1 MVRICVLGAV
11 LFLTGCASLIVDDLR
26 IRSAGFTGC
35 ASQDNE
41 ISNVNPGFGGGG
53 TWNVTCKGKVYLCS
67 QGSSGGHP
75 ASYSCA
81 VAVN

>member
-1 MVRICVLGAV
+1 MMRISILAAV
-11 LFLTGCASLIVDDLR
+11 LFTTGCASLIIDELK

-35 ASQDNE
+35 ATNDNE
-41 ISNVNPGFGGGG
+41 ITNVNARASGSG
-53 TWNVTCKGKVYLCS
+53 TWNATCKGKVYLCS
-67 QGSSGGHP
+67 QGSSGGHA

>member
-35 ASQDNE
+35 ATNDNE

-53 TWNVTCKGKVYLCS
+53 TW
-67 QGSSGGHP
+67 
-75 ASYSCA
+75 
-81 VAVN
+81 